1 MEEAQKKPKFSRIL
15 CIEDELFISELYARA
30 LNKAGYEV
38 NVIVDGEEGLLEA
51 KTNQYD
57 IILLDLMVPNIT
69 GMEIL
74 NQLRGRGGS
83 GFSGKIIITTN
94 LEQGEQG
101 RGELE
106 KLADGYVV
114 KAEVTPHELVEYLG
128 RFEAISTE

>member
-1 MEEAQKKPKFSRIL
+1 MEETQKKPKFSRIL
-15 CIEDELFISELYARA
+15 CIEDEFFISELYARA

-74 NQLRGRGGS
+74 NQLRGRDGS
-83 GFSGKIIITTN
+83 GLSGKIIITTN

-128 RFEAISTE
+128 KFEAISTE

>member
-1 MEEAQKKPKFSRIL
+1 
-15 CIEDELFISELYARA
+15 
-30 LNKAGYEV
+30 
-38 NVIVDGEEGLLEA
+38 
-51 KTNQYD
+51 
-57 IILLDLMVPNIT
+57 MVPNIT

-74 NQLRGRGGS
+74 NQLRGRDGS

-128 RFEAISTE
+128 KFEAISTE

>member
-1 MEEAQKKPKFSRIL
+1 MEETQKKPKFSRIL
-15 CIEDELFISELYARA
+15 CIEDEFFISELYARA

-74 NQLRGRGGS
+74 NQLRGRDGS

-128 RFEAISTE
+128 KFEAISTE